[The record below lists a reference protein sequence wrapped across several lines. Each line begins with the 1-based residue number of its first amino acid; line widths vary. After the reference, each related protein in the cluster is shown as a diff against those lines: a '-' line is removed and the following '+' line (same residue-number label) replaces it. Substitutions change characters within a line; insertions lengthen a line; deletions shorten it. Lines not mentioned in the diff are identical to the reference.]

1 MQYNPTWD
9 DDAKQAILHVFLL
22 RGWGATTSQAQ
33 MTLRSLLFLHGRSN
47 IRRIGMVIGTLAERA
62 ERAECGESLTVL
74 RSTITSFWRS
84 LIKVHH
90 NLFSTQFVSIA
101 RHWTI
106 FCTFLHNNRYRS
118 LNSQLVMVSRLFFL
132 QELFAGS
139 LHGLLCPVE
148 RVERH
153 NPLRLLPDYDV
164 TWQQNA
170 QHGRWWALHW
180 QYWQYWQILS
190 KFCEGL
196 LGSTAL
202 VDGGRLPSDKA
213 RVMCQF

>member
-1 MQYNPTWD
+1 
-9 DDAKQAILHVFLL
+9 
-22 RGWGATTSQAQ
+22 
-33 MTLRSLLFLHGRSN
+33 
-47 IRRIGMVIGTLAERA
+47 
-62 ERAECGESLTVL
+62 
-74 RSTITSFWRS
+74 
-84 LIKVHH
+84 
-90 NLFSTQFVSIA
+90 
-101 RHWTI
+101 
-106 FCTFLHNNRYRS
+106 
-118 LNSQLVMVSRLFFL
+118 
-132 QELFAGS
+132 
-139 LHGLLCPVE
+139 
-148 RVERH
+148 
-153 NPLRLLPDYDV
+153 V